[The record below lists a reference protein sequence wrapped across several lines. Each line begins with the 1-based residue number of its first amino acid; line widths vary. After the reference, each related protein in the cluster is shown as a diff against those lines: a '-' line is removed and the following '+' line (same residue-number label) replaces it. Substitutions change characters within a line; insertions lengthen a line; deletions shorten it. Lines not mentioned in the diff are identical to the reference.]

1 MSVILRQRQKGKRIS
16 LYLEINWNG
25 TRKYE
30 YPKLYLFPEPEK
42 GRLTTE
48 QKKHNKKMLAIAG
61 KLRTERYWELENEQ
75 YGIVNKSKIKG
86 SLVNFMES
94 LATEREDSKGNF
106 GNWKSAIEQIRKY
119 DAKVTFAMIDK
130 EWLEDWKKYLINTA
144 RTKAGKAL
152 KENTKK
158 SYYDKLVAAL
168 KVAHRQGIILKNPVY
183 EVEPFKEAET
193 EVEFL
198 TLEELNKA
206 AKADCE
212 NSDLKR
218 AFLFSALTGLRWSD
232 VTKLTWS
239 EIQYSDEFG
248 DFIRFRTKKTKRFST
263 LNISKQAR
271 QLLGEIG
278 EGDRKIFNELKY
290 SSWNNLKLREWM
302 LKAGITK
309 KITFH
314 CSRHTFATG
323 QLSVGTDLYT
333 VKEAMALASLRTVQR
348 YAKVVNEK
356 KKDAMSKI
364 KLDL

>member
-1 MSVILRQRQKGKRIS
+1 
-16 LYLEINWNG
+16 
-25 TRKYE
+25 
-30 YPKLYLFPEPEK
+30 
-42 GRLTTE
+42 
-48 QKKHNKKMLAIAG
+48 MLAIAG

-86 SLVNFMES
+86 SLVNYMES

-130 EWLEDWKKYLINTA
+130 EWLEGWKKYLINTA
-144 RTKAGKAL
+144 RTKAGQAL
-152 KENTKK
+152 KQNTKK
-158 SYYDKLVAAL
+158 SYFDKLVAAL

-248 DFIRFRTKKTKRFST
+248 DFIDFSHSE
-263 LNISKQAR
+263 N
-271 QLLGEIG
+271 
-278 EGDRKIFNELKY
+278 
-290 SSWNNLKLREWM
+290 
-302 LKAGITK
+302 K
-309 KITFH
+309 KIQ
-314 CSRHTFATG
+314 HT
-323 QLSVGTDLYT
+323 
-333 VKEAMALASLRTVQR
+333 
-348 YAKVVNEK
+348 
-356 KKDAMSKI
+356 
-364 KLDL
+364 